1 MLLKPNHCPN
11 CGVFLSR
18 VSIGI
23 PGSAC
28 AMFHVHPGVANL
40 VVRVVN
46 GEHPDLKTKIV
57 DKAVVTETEGDE
69 VYTSVDDAVIAVLD
83 NMHDVIFPDD

>member
-18 VSIGI
+18 VSMGI

-28 AMFHVHPGVANL
+28 AMFHVHPGIANL

-46 GEHPDLKTKIV
+46 GEHPDLKTRV
-57 DKAVVTETEGDE
+57 TEESVVTETEGDE
-69 VYTSVDDAVIAVLD
+69 TYASVDDAVTAVLD
-83 NMHDVIFPDD
+83 SMHVVIFPDD